1 MHNSCP
7 SSNLIKHKRVME
19 EAPVHLKNFVVT
31 FFLVPDLR
39 IRDIA
44 AQLDKFTAV
53 GITEP

>member
-1 MHNSCP
+1 MPFIKPYKAQKSDGGGT
-7 SSNLIKHKRVME
+7 SSLE
-19 EAPVHLKNFVVT
+19 ELCCHL
-31 FFLVPDLR
+31 FLVPDLR

>member
-1 MHNSCP
+1 
-7 SSNLIKHKRVME
+7 ME